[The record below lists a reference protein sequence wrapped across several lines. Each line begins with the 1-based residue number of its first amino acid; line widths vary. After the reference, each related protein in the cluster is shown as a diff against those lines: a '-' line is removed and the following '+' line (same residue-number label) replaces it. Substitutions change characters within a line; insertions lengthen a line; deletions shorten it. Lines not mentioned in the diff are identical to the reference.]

1 MLVIKGDAL
10 HKLPT
15 QLMVSIALLAVTT
28 VIAYYFS
35 TLLDLAGISMLYMLA
50 VVFAAYCLHTLCGIV
65 VVIGSFLLM
74 NYLFIEPRFTFVV
87 GDIRAWIA
95 LAGFLVVS
103 LTISSLLKRLRA
115 ETSNTLAANTRI
127 LFSRDLVEEIAATD
141 DIEKMFHTTCRIL
154 HEGLHTSVAVAQMQ
168 TNGSYT
174 ITHGRGPLK
183 VDAEAL
189 LWAAQTGKAIGP
201 HTGNWQTY
209 AAWIIPFDNLPSQHP
224 VLIIDK
230 ADTSGTGQE
239 ILSDLRMHADHIH
252 AVYQRL
258 LHAEQARQAELIAQ
272 EESIQSAL
280 LASISH
286 DMRTPLTSIV
296 GAATTLR
303 EQGSNLPPAH
313 YAEMLDMVISEADH
327 LSASTENILC
337 MVQLES
343 SQNRVLTMDWQ
354 SPEELVGI
362 VLARYQKRQLD
373 TAIKP
378 GIHSNA
384 LIRANATL
392 VTQALA
398 NLIDNALA
406 THRSE
411 EPIMVEV
418 HEVQGTV
425 VITVADRGEGFP
437 EGFSSEKVG
446 KFTRLT
452 KTGKG
457 FGLGLAIV
465 QSIMQKHHGKLHI
478 SPREGGGSQVSLHFA
493 HHPTPGNKAE

>member
-1 MLVIKGDAL
+1 VL
-10 HKLPT
+10 
-15 QLMVSIALLAVTT
+15 
-28 VIAYYFS
+28 
-35 TLLDLAGISMLYMLA
+35 
-50 VVFAAYCLHTLCGIV
+50 AAYCLHAVCGVV

-87 GDIRAWIA
+87 GDFRAWVA
-95 LAGFLVVS
+95 LLGFLIVS

-115 ETSNTLAANTRI
+115 ETEKTLSANNRI
-127 LFSRDLVEEIAATD
+127 LFSRDLVEEITSTN
-141 DIEKMFHTTCRIL
+141 DIEEMLHATCRIL
-154 HEGLHTSVAVAQMQ
+154 HEGLQTSVGIAQMQ
-168 TNGSYT
+168 TDGSYV
-174 ITHGRGPLK
+174 ITHGRVPLK
-183 VDAEAL
+183 TNADAL

-201 HTGNWQTY
+201 HTGNWQSY
-209 AAWIIPFDNLPSQHP
+209 AAWIIPFDNLPGQHP
-224 VLIIDK
+224 VLIIDG
-230 ADTSGTGQE
+230 ADTSSTGQE
-239 ILSDLRMHADHIH
+239 TLSDLRMHADHIH

-258 LHAEQARQAELIAQ
+258 LHSEQAHKAELMAQ
-272 EESIQSAL
+272 EESIQNAL

-286 DMRTPLTSIV
+286 DMRTPLTSII

-303 EQGSNLPPAH
+303 EQGSNLPPSH
-313 YAEMLDMVISEADH
+313 YAEMLDMVISEAGH

-362 VLARYQKRQLD
+362 VLARYQKRQLN

-384 LIRANATL
+384 LIRANAML

-406 THRSE
+406 THRGE

-425 VITVADRGEGFP
+425 MITVADRGEGFP
-437 EGFSSEKVG
+437 QGFTSEKVG
-446 KFTRLT
+446 KFRRLT

-465 QSIMQKHHGKLHI
+465 QSIMQKHHGQLHI
-478 SPREGGGSQVSLHFA
+478 STREGGGSKVSLHFS
-493 HHPTPGNKAE
+493 HHPAPKDTAE